1 MMTSNLVERVNAL
14 SDSRAVKFLQYF
26 NQGLLDAVFNDFEQ
40 LMQEIPKSVRSM
52 PEFSIIDHLSLDN
65 EAQIEG
71 EEAVAIARSIL
82 TTLANNPRFSTLLEK
97 ALDKYRDMDQGG
109 KEILAAGLAAS
120 MVILAATATEFQYK
134 GDWGVVR
141 IAKETAT
148 PELVQAVLKL
158 GKPLLEHS
166 QESR

>member
-1 MMTSNLVERVNAL
+1 MMTSNLIKRVNAL

-40 LMQEIPKSVRSM
+40 LMQEIPKAVKSM
-52 PEFSIIDHLSLDN
+52 PEFSIIDRLSLDD

-97 ALDKYRDMDQGG
+97 ALDKYGDMEQGG

-134 GDWGVVR
+134 GDWGEVSIV
-141 IAKETAT
+141 KETAT
-148 PELVQAVLKL
+148 PELVQAVLEL
-158 GKPLLEHS
+158 GKPLLEYS